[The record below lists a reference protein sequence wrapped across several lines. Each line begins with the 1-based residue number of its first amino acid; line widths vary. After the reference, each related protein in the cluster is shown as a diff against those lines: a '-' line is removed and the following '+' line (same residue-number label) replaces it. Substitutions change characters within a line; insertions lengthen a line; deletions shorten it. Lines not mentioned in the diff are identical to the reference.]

1 LTTQDIVAAEIGAA
15 ESVAARESE
24 TLSAGERHEMDGPE
38 LSLRRMFYPYGFPLE
53 IRTNSAEIMVMM
65 EETWGVFAKRFD
77 HEPLRT
83 DIRVVESDATE
94 CPPAPIYRL
103 MQPML
108 TAIADAD
115 NYLLA
120 DLDAGR
126 TYVTLSSTALRFKL
140 YLQFF
145 FLELTAGN
153 QVGTRY
159 ATPIHAG
166 CISLHGRGVLLCG
179 ESGAGKST
187 LSYACARAGWSYVTD
202 DCSLL
207 LNGDERN
214 RVTGNCHKVR
224 FRPTAAELF
233 PEVAG
238 IDLTPRAGGKPSI
251 ELPTGPMQNIVRSQL
266 EEVSFMVFL
275 NRQSGG
281 EPGLSPYLKDT
292 ARQFM
297 RQVLYGTKE
306 TLAAQHQAIERL
318 LKVDVLELRYDDL
331 DWAIH
336 RLRMLVEEGR

>member
-1 LTTQDIVAAEIGAA
+1 MIQEIDLAQ
-15 ESVAARESE
+15 ESDAPSQ
-24 TLSAGERHEMDGPE
+24 SERHELEGPE
-38 LSLRRMFYPYGFPLE
+38 LSLQRMFYPYGFPLE
-53 IRTNSAEIMVMM
+53 VRTNSAEMMVMM
-65 EETWGVFAKRFD
+65 EETWGVFEKSFD
-77 HEPLRT
+77 DEPIRT

-94 CPPAPIYRL
+94 CPPAPSYRM
-103 MQPML
+103 MQPVL
-108 TAIADAD
+108 TAIADKD

-120 DLDAGR
+120 DLSAGR
-126 TYVTLSSTALRFKL
+126 TYVTLSTTALRFKL

-166 CISLHGRGVLLCG
+166 CVSLHGRGVLLCG

-207 LNGDERN
+207 LNGTTRN
-214 RVTGNCHKVR
+214 LVTGNCHKVR

-266 EEVSFMVFL
+266 EEVNYMVFL
-275 NRQSGG
+275 NRQSGE
-281 EPGLSPYLKDT
+281 EPGLVPYGKDA

-306 TLAAQHQAIERL
+306 TLAVQHQAIERL
-318 LKVDVLELRYDDL
+318 LKVDLLELRYSDL
-331 DWAIH
+331 DWAID
-336 RLRMLVEEGR
+336 RLRMLVEKGR

>member
-1 LTTQDIVAAEIGAA
+1 MTQEFDATRDADAT
-15 ESVAARESE
+15 SE
-24 TLSAGERHEMDGPE
+24 GERHEMEGPE
-38 LSLRRMFYPYGFPLE
+38 LSLRRTFYPYGFPLE
-53 IRTNSAEIMVMM
+53 IRTNSPEMMVFM
-65 EETWGVFAKRFD
+65 EETWGVFEKCFD
-77 HEPLRT
+77 EEPLRT
-83 DIRVVESDATE
+83 DIRVLATDTME

-108 TAIADAD
+108 TAIADRD

-120 DLDAGR
+120 DLSTGR

-153 QVGTRY
+153 QIGTRY
-159 ATPIHAG
+159 ATAVHAG
-166 CISLHGRGVLLCG
+166 CVSLHGRGVLLCG
-179 ESGAGKST
+179 ASGAGKST
-187 LSYACARAGWSYVTD
+187 LSYACARSGWKYVTD
-202 DCSLL
+202 DCSFL
-207 LNGDERN
+207 LNAGARN
-214 RVTGNCHKVR
+214 LVTGNYHKVR

-251 ELPTGPMQNIVRSQL
+251 ELPTGPLQNIVHSQM

-281 EPGLSPYLKDT
+281 QPGLFPYPKDA

-297 RQVLYGTKE
+297 RNGLFGTKE

-318 LKVDVLELRYDDL
+318 LKVDVLELHYTDL
-331 DWAIH
+331 DWAID
-336 RLRMLVEEGR
+336 RLRTLVQEGK

>member
-1 LTTQDIVAAEIGAA
+1 MIQEIDIAP
-15 ESVAARESE
+15 ESDAPSE
-24 TLSAGERHEMDGPE
+24 NERHEMEGPE

-53 IRTNSAEIMVMM
+53 IRTNSAEMIVLM
-65 EETWGVFAKRFD
+65 EETWGIFEKRFD
-77 HEPLRT
+77 YEPLRT

-94 CPPAPIYRL
+94 CPPAPIYRM
-103 MQPML
+103 MQPVL
-108 TAIADAD
+108 TAIADRD

-120 DLDAGR
+120 DLSAGR
-126 TYVTLSSTALRFKL
+126 TYVTLSTTALRFKL

-159 ATPIHAG
+159 ATPVHGG
-166 CISLHGRGVLLCG
+166 CVSLHGRGVLLCG

-207 LNGDERN
+207 LNWGPRN
-214 RVTGNCHKVR
+214 LVTGNCHKVR

-233 PEVAG
+233 PEIAG

-251 ELPTGPMQNIVRSQL
+251 ELPTGPMQNIVSSQM

-281 EPGLSPYLKDT
+281 EPSLVRYQKDA

-297 RQVLYGTKE
+297 RQTLYGTKE
-306 TLAAQHQAIERL
+306 TLAVQHEAIERL
-318 LKVDVLELRYDDL
+318 LTVDVLELRYDHL
-331 DWAIH
+331 DWAID

>member
-1 LTTQDIVAAEIGAA
+1 MIQEIDLAH
-15 ESVAARESE
+15 ESDAPSQ
-24 TLSAGERHEMDGPE
+24 SERHELEGPE

-53 IRTNSAEIMVMM
+53 VRTNSAEMMVMM
-65 EETWGVFAKRFD
+65 EETWGVFEKSFD
-77 HEPLRT
+77 DEPIRT

-94 CPPAPIYRL
+94 CPPAPSYR
-103 MQPML
+103 MIQPVL
-108 TAIADAD
+108 TAIADKD

-120 DLDAGR
+120 DLSAGR
-126 TYVTLSSTALRFKL
+126 TYVTLSTTALRFKL

-166 CISLHGRGVLLCG
+166 CVSLHGRGVLLCG
-179 ESGAGKST
+179 ESGVGKST

-207 LNGDERN
+207 LNRGTRN
-214 RVTGNCHKVR
+214 MVTGNCHKVR

-251 ELPTGPMQNIVRSQL
+251 ELPTGPMQNIVRSQI
-266 EEVSFMVFL
+266 EEVNFMVFL
-275 NRQSGG
+275 NRQSG
-281 EPGLSPYLKDT
+281 EEAGLAPYGKDD

-318 LKVDVLELRYDDL
+318 LKVDVLELRYSDL
-331 DWAIH
+331 DWAID
-336 RLRMLVEEGR
+336 RLRMLVEKGR

>member
-1 LTTQDIVAAEIGAA
+1 LTTQDIVAAEIG
-15 ESVAARESE
+15 VAGVREAQSD
-24 TLSAGERHEMDGPE
+24 GERHEMEGPA
-38 LSLRRMFYPYGFPLE
+38 LKLRRMFYPYGFPLE
-53 IRTNSAEIMVMM
+53 IRTNSAEMM
-65 EETWGVFAKRFD
+65 ALVEETWGIFEKRFD
-77 HEPLRT
+77 YAPLRT
-83 DIRVVESDATE
+83 DICVLESEATE
-94 CPPAPIYRL
+94 CPPAPTYRL

-108 TAIADAD
+108 TAIADKD

-120 DLDAGR
+120 DLSAGR
-126 TYVTLSSTALRFKL
+126 TYATLSSTALQFKL
-140 YLQFF
+140 YLRFF

-159 ATPIHAG
+159 ATPIHGG
-166 CISLHGRGVLLCG
+166 CVSLHERGVLLCG

-207 LNGDERN
+207 LNRGKRN
-214 RVTGNCHKVR
+214 LVTGNCHKVR

-251 ELPTGPMQNIVRSQL
+251 ELPTGPMQNIVRSQM

-275 NRQSGG
+275 NRQNSGQ
-281 EPGLSPYLKDT
+281 PALVPYPKDT

-306 TLAAQHQAIERL
+306 TLAAQHEAIERL
-318 LKVDVLELRYDDL
+318 LTVDVLELRYDDL
-331 DWAIH
+331 DWAID
-336 RLRMLVEEGR
+336 RLRLLVEEGR